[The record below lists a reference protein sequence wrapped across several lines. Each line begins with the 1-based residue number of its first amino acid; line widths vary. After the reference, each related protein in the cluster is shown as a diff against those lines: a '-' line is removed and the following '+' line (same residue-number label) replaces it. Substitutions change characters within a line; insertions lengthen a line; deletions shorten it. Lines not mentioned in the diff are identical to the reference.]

1 MMDVEFVDEKSD
13 SPICTMFVSVPNV
26 GDSVFFCNPDQV
38 YSEEGVSEYRVLS
51 VERYLYKSKDEDCQC
66 ATVRVIHVGNTNS

>member
-1 MMDVEFVDEKSD
+1 MMDVEFIDEKSD
-13 SPICTMFVSVPNV
+13 APICTMFVSVPRE

-38 YSEEGVSEYRVLS
+38 YAEDGASEYKVLS
-51 VERYLYKSKDEDCQC
+51 VERFLYKNNGEDCEC